1 MMPPIIIPLLS
12 LYHYLV
18 PILSSILIN
27 ISTIIMTIGGDINNR
42 VERTVRFER
51 TTHRR
56 IRVRVPFILLF
67 WAFLF
72 HSESLHPILQNPTS
86 KAVQEWFGEQYPSI
100 STEYSSR
107 GRGDSI
113 QPSSFLQRMITTN
126 PYAAVKK
133 HPLRY

>member
-1 MMPPIIIPLLS
+1 
-12 LYHYLV
+12 
-18 PILSSILIN
+18 
-27 ISTIIMTIGGDINNR
+27 MTIGGDINNR

-51 TTHRR
+51 TTTTRRR
-56 IRVRVPFILLF
+56 IRVRVRVPFILLF

-107 GRGDSI
+107 GRGDSKSK
-113 QPSSFLQRMITTN
+113 QTLSLLQRMITTN